1 MGIYKAINI
10 VVVLSFYESLFLS

>member
-1 MGIYKAINI
+1 MGIYKAIHI